1 MSVARSILI
10 VGGGPVGLA
19 AAIFGRLSGHNVT
32 LIERGRPPVD
42 KPCGEGLMPSG
53 VRRLSAMG
61 VELDPEGLHSFM
73 GVRYIDG
80 DQVAGARFT
89 FGEGYGCRRTYLQA
103 AMARR
108 AEQLGAALHFGQE
121 VIAVNADRGEVH
133 TADGQTF
140 QAELVLACDG
150 LRSPVRKLLNLDGP
164 PASRPRFGMRQ
175 HYTIKPWTD
184 HVEVYWSDTAEA
196 YVTPVGPNRVGV
208 AFLWSGDGERFP
220 GLLSRFPKLQAKL
233 GDAPIESQVRGT
245 GPLQVRPKAVLKGKV
260 ALVGDAAGYYDAITG
275 EGLTLGFA
283 QVETVLKHFE
293 RHTLQ
298 DWPKSHK
305 TLVFEPYLVI
315 WLLLFIERYPAL
327 RRRVIVALSQD
338 PELFEQFLQINDGL
352 MRPQDLPIRG
362 LLRIVWRVVWGVG

>member
-1 MSVARSILI
+1 MSVARTLLI
-10 VGGGPVGLA
+10 IGGGPVGLA
-19 AAIFGRLSGHNVT
+19 AAILGRLSGHSVT

-61 VELDPEGLHSFM
+61 VALDPEGLHPFM

-80 DQVAGARFT
+80 ERVAGARFT

-108 AEQLGAALHFGQE
+108 AAELGAILHFGQE
-121 VIAVNADRGEVH
+121 VIAVDANQGEVY
-133 TADGQTF
+133 TADGQSF
-140 QAELVLACDG
+140 RAELVLAADG
-150 LRSPVRKLLNLDGP
+150 LRSPTRKLLELDGP
-164 PASRPRFGMRQ
+164 PATRPRFGMRQ

-184 HVEVYWSDTAEA
+184 EVEVYWSDTAEA

-208 AFLWSGDGERFP
+208 AFLWSGDGERFA
-220 GLLSRFPKLQAKL
+220 GLLSRFPELQAKL

-260 ALVGDAAGYYDAITG
+260 ALIGDAAGYYDAITG

-283 QVETVLKHFE
+283 QVESVLKHFE
-293 RHTLQ
+293 RRTIQ

-327 RRRVIVALSQD
+327 RRRVIVALSKD

-352 MRPQDLPIRG
+352 MRPQDLPPKA
-362 LLRIVWRVVWGVG
+362 LLRLVWRVVRGVG

>member
-1 MSVARSILI
+1 MSVTRSILI

-19 AAIFGRLSGHNVT
+19 AAILGRSAGHDVT

-53 VRRLSAMG
+53 VRRLMGMG
-61 VELDPEGLHSFM
+61 VALDPEGLHPFM

-80 DQVAGARFT
+80 DRVAEASFT
-89 FGEGYGCRRTYLQA
+89 FGDGYGCRRTYLQG

-108 AEQLGAALHFGQE
+108 AAEVGAVLHFGQE
-121 VIAVNADRGEVH
+121 VVAVDADRGEVR
-133 TADGQTF
+133 TADGQSF
-140 QAELVLACDG
+140 RAELVLAADG
-150 LRSPVRKLLNLDGP
+150 LRSPVRKLLDLDGP

-208 AFLWSGDGERFP
+208 AFLWSGDGERFT
-220 GLLSRFPKLQAKL
+220 GLLSRFPKLQEKL

-260 ALVGDAAGYYDAITG
+260 ALVGDAAGYFDAITG

-283 QVETVLKHFE
+283 EADTVLRHFE
-293 RHTLQ
+293 ENRLQ
-298 DWPKSHK
+298 DWPKSHR

-315 WLLLFIERYPAL
+315 HLLLFIERFPAL
-327 RRRVIVALSQD
+327 RRRVIAALSKD
-338 PELFEQFLQINDGL
+338 PVLFEQFLQINDGL
-352 MRPQDLPIRG
+352 LRPQDLPLGG
-362 LLRIVWRVVWGVG
+362 LLRIVWRVVWGVD